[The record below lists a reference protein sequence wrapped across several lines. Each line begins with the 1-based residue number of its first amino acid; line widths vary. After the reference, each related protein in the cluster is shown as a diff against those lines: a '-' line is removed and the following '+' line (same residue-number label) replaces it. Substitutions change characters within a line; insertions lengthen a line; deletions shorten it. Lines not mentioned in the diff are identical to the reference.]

1 MDHTSRAPAAAPWR
15 GVEATPP
22 DAMSRREEGAVP
34 VDAASGREVQA
45 ASTDATPRREEGPG
59 PVDTAAA
66 RCFTTA
72 AARSPSS
79 LLACHPCL

>member
-1 MDHTSRAPAAAPWR
+1 
-15 GVEATPP
+15 VEATPP

-59 PVDTAAA
+59 PVDAAAA
-66 RCFTTA
+66 RCFTA
-72 AARSPSS
+72 AAAQVAVVTSGMPPMP
-79 LLACHPCL
+79 LMP